1 MLENNRV
8 ELKRELNDR
17 LERTVVSF
25 MNYPGGG
32 EIIIGVDDNGKAIGI
47 VNIDTTQ
54 LEIINRIRDNVKPQ
68 PLGLFDVITDKIDG
82 NDIIRII
89 VSCGQQR
96 PYYIR
101 KYGMTEK
108 GC

>member
-32 EIIIGVDDNGKAIGI
+32 EIIIGVDDTGKAVCIYLSR
-47 VNIDTTQ
+47 V
-54 LEIINRIRDNVKPQ
+54 
-68 PLGLFDVITDKIDG
+68 
-82 NDIIRII
+82 
-89 VSCGQQR
+89 
-96 PYYIR
+96 
-101 KYGMTEK
+101 EK
-108 GC
+108 DFYTYQ